1 MPKTHPARRT
11 TIMDVARAAG
21 VSRQTVSNAINSP
34 ERVRPDTRSKVLQ
47 VVDKLHY
54 RPSSAARTLRHQRAG
69 AVGTELNAVADQ
81 PSDIALPFLTA
92 LTLSAARHACH
103 MVPFASKEAFPLLSG
118 YQDMVRRR
126 LVDAF
131 ILTDTHPGDPRP
143 AWLEEAGIPY
153 ASFGR
158 IYDDPTRGYWADVDG
173 AAGTQMAVAHVAA
186 SGYQTVGFLGWP
198 AGSAVGDLRREG
210 WAQGVKEHDVAA
222 GPEGSAP
229 QSLPEALRAAED
241 LLDGLAV
248 GDAVVCA
255 SDVLA
260 LGVHQAAL
268 ARGWTPGADIGITGF
283 DGSPVAHLH
292 SITTLTQPL
301 DDIAEHLFTILDHQ
315 LAGSP
320 EPVQAALLVPTLDV
334 NTSTK
339 ITPKKG
345 TS

>member
-1 MPKTHPARRT
+1 MPNTRPATRT
-11 TIMDVARAAG
+11 TIMDVARVAG

-34 ERVRPDTRSKVLQ
+34 ERVRPETLSKVLQ
-47 VVDKLHY
+47 VVEDLHY

-69 AVGTELNAVADQ
+69 AVGTELNAVAAQ

-92 LTLSAARHACH
+92 LTLSATRHACH

-131 ILTDTHPGDPRP
+131 VLTDTHPGDPRP

-173 AAGTQMAVAHVAA
+173 AAGTKMAVAHLAET
-186 SGYQTVGFLGWP
+186 GYRTVGFLGWP
-198 AGSAVGDLRREG
+198 AGSAVGDDRRAG
-210 WAQGVKEHDVAA
+210 WAQGVEEHDVAA
-222 GPEGSAP
+222 GPAGSAP
-229 QSLPEALRAAED
+229 QSLPEAVRAAEA
-241 LLDGLAV
+241 LLDELSP

-260 LGVHQAAL
+260 LGVQQAAL
-268 ARGWTPGADIGITGF
+268 GRGWRPGADIGITGF
-283 DGSPVAHLH
+283 DGSPVAQLH
-292 SITTLTQPL
+292 GLTTLTQPL
-301 DDIAEHLFTILDHQ
+301 NEIAEHLLTVVHDQ
-315 LAGSP
+315 LAGSAD
-320 EPVQAALLVPTLDV
+320 AAQGTLLLPTLDA
-334 NTSTK
+334 NNSTV